1 MAEQVVQVVLRLNFP
16 HGELGGETGAIVAL
30 ADRDGVFAGSGAQL
44 AWEYAAD
51 AVVDSQPRDIDV
63 DRAVARVFA
72 ARARQEA
79 TALNRAGNFPAAQ
92 AAMLSVAKR
101 IRGYGGADPE
111 MGVLIAKLEQDAST
125 MAAPMQPAAAKA
137 MQFAS
142 YASLRSSSPR
152 QGEPDAETTRQ

>member
-1 MAEQVVQVVLRLNFP
+1 MVLRLKFP
-16 HGELGGETGAIVAL
+16 HGELGGEVGAIVAL
-30 ADRDGVFAGSGAQL
+30 ADRDGVFAGSGAPS
-44 AWEYAAD
+44 WRGSTPTI

-92 AAMLSVAKR
+92 VAMMSVAKR
-101 IRGYGGADPE
+101 IRGYGGADAE
-111 MGVLIAKLEQDAST
+111 MGVLSPSSSRMPRP

-142 YASLRSSSPR
+142 YASLRSRSPE
-152 QGEPDAETTRQ
+152 GKATRR